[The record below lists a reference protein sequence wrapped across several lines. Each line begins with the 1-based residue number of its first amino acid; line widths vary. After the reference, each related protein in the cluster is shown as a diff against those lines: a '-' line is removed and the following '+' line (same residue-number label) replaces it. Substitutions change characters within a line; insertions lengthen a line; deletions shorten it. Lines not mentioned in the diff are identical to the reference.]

1 MVPMSRKF
9 SGHAATRARSRRQ
22 ALLLFLFGII
32 CLLAAW
38 LLHPS
43 TGLYPI
49 GVLVL
54 GAGMFIAALLNPYR
68 LMSAGWLVFLLG
80 ITVFLFFSGHIPGGQ
95 VFPAYIIAIGVAL
108 LGIALM
114 GRRGY
119 IKAGAVTP
127 GLIVLI
133 VGIVEALLTANL
145 LHKNF
150 VDFMLSLWLP
160 GIGLLVL
167 GVIYTAV
174 SIIE

>member
-1 MVPMSRKF
+1 MSRKF

-22 ALLLFLFGII
+22 ALVLLLFGVI

-38 LLHPS
+38 LIHPS
-43 TGLYPI
+43 TTAYPI

-54 GAGMFIAALLNPYR
+54 GAGMSIAALLNPYR
-68 LMSAGWLVFLLG
+68 LMAASWLVLPLGIAAFLFFGNHIPGSQVFPVYIVAIGVGLLG
-80 ITVFLFFSGHIPGGQ
+80 IG
-95 VFPAYIIAIGVAL
+95 
-108 LGIALM
+108 LM

-133 VGIVEALLTANL
+133 VGVIEVLLIANRTPS
-145 LHKNF
+145 NF
-150 VDFMLSLWLP
+150 VPFMLSLWLP

-167 GVIYTAV
+167 GLVYLVASV
-174 SIIE
+174 VD